1 MWVKVKN
8 LLINCARITDFDIM
22 GNDDLADVQIIFCNG
37 NVTWVDDFLSV
48 ESANDF
54 IAELWTKVEHRKN
67 NGMFFWWLIS
77 LEGKS
82 IDPDYVDYFFI
93 DNNDGVRIFA
103 RKDKRYILM
112 QVADNHDAALDE
124 LDKLEKTLNGGNENV
139 A

>member
-22 GNDDLADVQIIFCNG
+22 GNDDVAAVQIIFCNG
-37 NVTWVDDFLSV
+37 NVTWVSDLLSV

-54 IAELWTKVEHRKN
+54 IAELWTKVEYRKN
-67 NGMFFWWLIS
+67 NETNLWFKS
-77 LEGKS
+77 LKGEY

-93 DNNDGVRIFA
+93 DHNDEVRLFA
-103 RKDKRYILM
+103 RKDKRYFLM
-112 QVADNHDAALDE
+112 QVADNPDAAFKALDE
-124 LDKLEKTLNGGNENV
+124 LETCLIGGNENV